1 MQISPL
7 QICKVL
13 HNKTRMNHDSHISG
27 CLRSLTFL
35 VSGKVKLVQLMS
47 RIYRPRRRTKS
58 ETATFIDDFVCV
70 FVIGIS
76 YLSGVNQMKIRSMKS
91 NNEMFPGIR

>member
-47 RIYRPRRRTKS
+47 RIYRLGRRTKS
-58 ETATFIDDFVCV
+58 ETATCNDDFVW
-70 FVIGIS
+70 F
-76 YLSGVNQMKIRSMKS
+76 LL
-91 NNEMFPGIR
+91 